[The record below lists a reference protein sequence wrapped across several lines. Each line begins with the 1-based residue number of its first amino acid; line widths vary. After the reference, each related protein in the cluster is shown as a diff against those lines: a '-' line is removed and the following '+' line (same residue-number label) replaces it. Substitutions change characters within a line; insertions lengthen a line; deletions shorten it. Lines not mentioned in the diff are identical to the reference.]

1 MRSRIAIIVPLFI
14 SVFIF
19 SLSLAGVDE
28 DERDGKRQA
37 IDQMAED
44 ALTNLFREIDSS
56 FVLFEKAFGYA
67 VFDKFSLSLVDSPGG
82 MGVLVENDSG
92 IRQYLDLGTGGMNLG
107 LGVRQYQAVFF
118 FETEDD
124 LLAFASKGSRAQS
137 SGQGSALDPDVGED
151 ETFTDG
157 VAFYYWLSD
166 EGTVSRSGSGGP
178 RHVGSHLTW
187 KRRPVPTCRPRLN
200 RRLNED

>member
-1 MRSRIAIIVPLFI
+1 MRSRITISTTLFI
-14 SVFIF
+14 SLFVF
-19 SLSLAGVDE
+19 SLSYPGVGE
-28 DERDGKRQA
+28 DERESERQS
-37 IDQMAED
+37 IDQMAD
-44 ALTNLFREIDSS
+44 DVLTNLFREIDSAYA
-56 FVLFEKAFGYA
+56 LFEKAYGYA
-67 VFDKFSLSLVDSPGG
+67 VFDKFSLPLVDSPGG
-82 MGVLVENDSG
+82 AGVLVEIDADK
-92 IRQYLDLGTGGMNLG
+92 RQYLDLGTGGINLG

-124 LLAFASKGSRAQS
+124 LLAFASKGSRAEA
-137 SGQGSALDPDVGED
+137 GGRGSALDSDAGED
-151 ETFTDG
+151 TTFADG

-178 RHVGSHLTW
+178 LHVGSQLTW